1 MQDWMSKL
9 ERAKAL
15 LDAGALT
22 PEEFEAEKVRLLPSS
37 STTFVDQSEH
47 LVTKPEED
55 EPGARPHWVKVAIV
69 AGLAIVI
76 ATIAYLLLIDRAP
89 RQAVEEAATRPTAA
103 PHAATPTLA
112 APPTPTP
119 TPTPTKAEFGCIGAY
134 SNVSFSEESGDGS
147 GLFVRIGRSGPI
159 TWKYYEGGISRG
171 EVKVNKRSADHIS
184 ATVRYVDY
192 PNEPPSTV
200 VLKCKAGKLSAS
212 SSNIGNLSLRRLT
225 AKQAAELDL

>member
-1 MQDWMSKL
+1 MHDWMSKL

-37 STTFVDQSEH
+37 SPTFVDQSKH
-47 LVTKPEED
+47 LVAVPEED
-55 EPGARPHWVKVAIV
+55 EPGARSPWVKAAIV
-69 AGLAIVI
+69 AALAIVSAI
-76 ATIAYLLLIDRAP
+76 IAYLLLVDRSPKPVA
-89 RQAVEEAATRPTAA
+89 EKAA
-103 PHAATPTLA
+103 PLPIATPQAATPTPV
-112 APPTPTP
+112 APPTPLP
-119 TPTPTKAEFGCIGAY
+119 TSTEAEFGCIGAY

-171 EVKVNKRSADHIS
+171 NVTVSKRSADRIS

-192 PNEPPSTV
+192 PNEAPSAV

-212 SSNIGNLSLRRLT
+212 SANIGNLSLRRLT
-225 AKQAAELDL
+225 AKQAGELDL